1 MCRYIV
7 EQHNV
12 VDYSNDNT
20 SPYESCNYAPPNVT
34 CSTFWI
40 ALSPRCVAWACDE
53 GAYGC
58 DGSAV
63 RADGHTDRSGG

>member
-7 EQHNV
+7 EQRNA

-20 SPYESCNYAPPNVT
+20 SSTKVVTHESSNIT
-34 CSTFWI
+34 RSTFWI

-58 DGSAV
+58 DDSAV
-63 RADGHTDRSGG
+63 RADGHTDRSG

>member
-7 EQHNV
+7 EQRNA

-20 SPYESCNYAPPNVT
+20 SYMKVVTHESSNIT
-34 CSTFWI
+34 RSTFWI
-40 ALSPRCVAWACDE
+40 AFAPCCVAWACDE

-63 RADGHTDRSGG
+63 RADGHTDRSG